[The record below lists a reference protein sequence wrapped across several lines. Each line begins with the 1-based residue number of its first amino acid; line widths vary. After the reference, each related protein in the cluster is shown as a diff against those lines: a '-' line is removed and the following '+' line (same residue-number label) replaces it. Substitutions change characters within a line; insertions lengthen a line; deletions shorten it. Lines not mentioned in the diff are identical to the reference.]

1 MPLTKSGKSVLKSM
15 QNQYGGKK
23 GEDVFYSSVVKGLKG
38 SKKWHGKGKG
48 KLAKAVRTFKA
59 GRR

>member
-1 MPLTKSGKSVLKSM
+1 M

-23 GEDVFYSSVVKGLKG
+23 GEDVFYASVVKGLKG